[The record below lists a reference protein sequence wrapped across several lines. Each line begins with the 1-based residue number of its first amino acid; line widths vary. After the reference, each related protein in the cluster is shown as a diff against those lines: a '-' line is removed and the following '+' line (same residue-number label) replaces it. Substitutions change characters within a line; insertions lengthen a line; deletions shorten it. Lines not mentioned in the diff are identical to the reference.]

1 MLFRF
6 QRFCGVLSNINF
18 LFHRHHILVINC
30 VILCMAKADCY
41 DEFLF
46 LQQDTRLYNCHVN
59 SPSKVKGFWSFHL
72 LTRRSATLPTIS
84 EPLLS
89 AQDLIHSSPYKKIWS
104 TTLCTPI
111 LTRRADPLLSLLVS
125 PQRELIHNSP
135 HKGSWSTTLYTP
147 LLTRRSDP
155 LLSVLLSSQGELIHY
170 SPHKEIWPT
179 TLFTP
184 LLTRRSPWSDSLLFS
199 QEYLNCSS
207 LYSSQGGLIL
217 SSKYLICSSPH
228 KETWFTP
235 LLTRRPDLLFSSLQE
250 DLILLSQYP
259 ILSSS

>member
-6 QRFCGVLSNINF
+6 HRFCGVLSNINF

-59 SPSKVKGFWSFHL
+59 SPSKVKGFWSSHL

-104 TTLCTPI
+104 TTLC
-111 LTRRADPLLSLLVS
+111 
-125 PQRELIHNSP
+125 
-135 HKGSWSTTLYTP
+135 
-147 LLTRRSDP
+147 
-155 LLSVLLSSQGELIHY
+155 
-170 SPHKEIWPT
+170 
-179 TLFTP
+179 TP